1 MLAGIFL
8 TGIYCVMK
16 SVGLSASFS
25 RAAHSYY
32 YIRNAE
38 NGAIMSKII
47 AVTSGKG
54 GTGKSS
60 ICSELGFALAK
71 QGRPTHIILLSYC
84 LRCFNSI

>member
-54 GTGKSS
+54 GTGNPQSAPS
-60 ICSELGFALAK
+60 WAL
-71 QGRPTHIILLSYC
+71 LLQSRDTVH
-84 LRCFNSI
+84 LL